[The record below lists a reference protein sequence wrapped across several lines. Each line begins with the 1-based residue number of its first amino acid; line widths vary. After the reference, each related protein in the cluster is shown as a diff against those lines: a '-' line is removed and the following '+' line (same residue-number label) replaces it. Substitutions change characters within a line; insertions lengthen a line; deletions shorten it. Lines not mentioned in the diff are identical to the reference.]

1 MSIAMIN
8 WVWNYSR
15 TKGAHR
21 LLLLALADQA
31 NDQGVCWPSKATLS
45 KRVNCT
51 RDWIDDLLADLVAM
65 AAVQIEARRIEA
77 DWNDTNRYHLTCQPE
92 QDIPLSELPSQR
104 RRKKN
109 SAGGR
114 EAGLPGG
121 REAGL
126 PGGRE
131 AGLPG
136 GREAGLPGGRE
147 AGLPAG
153 GRRASPKPP
162 VNHHLN
168 HQEEEGTGSKSQ
180 TPLETIT
187 DLLIIMTGLKPSQT
201 DLAGLHELAEIG
213 ATAADIHAAI
223 QWRHD
228 QGLAPVR
235 QLGKLFNGIKINRA
249 MRAQAEIAAASPPAK
264 DYTAGLPP
272 AEPARLEDPP
282 APTPG
287 ELLYDKLL
295 LGIEIDRMPKKIKDD
310 LRHATPI
317 LSDDGRL
324 LLIQSNQASLLE
336 ARAGLSMRRSAV
348 GIDPDLVIEFTN
360 VYP

>member
-8 WVWNYSR
+8 WVWNNSR

-92 QDIPLSELPSQR
+92 KDIPLSDLPSQR

-136 GREAGLPGGRE
+136 GGE

-162 VNHHLN
+162 INHHLN
-168 HQEEEGTGSKSQ
+168 HQDEEGTGSKSQ

-201 DLAGLHELAEIG
+201 DLAGLQELAEIG

-249 MRAQAEIAAASPPAK
+249 MRAQAEIAAAAPPAK
-264 DYTAGLPP
+264 DYTAGLPAP
-272 AEPARLEDPP
+272 AEPVRLEDPH

-287 ELLYDKLL
+287 ELLYSKLL
-295 LGIEIDRMPKKIKDD
+295 LGVDISRMPKVMRED
-310 LRHATPI
+310 LRAATPI

-324 LLIQSNQASLLE
+324 LLIQSDQADLLE
-336 ARAGLSMRRSAV
+336 ERAGRSMRRSAV
-348 GIDPDLVIEFTN
+348 GINPDLVIEFTSVN
-360 VYP
+360 P